1 MAKDIAFSFT
11 PPTGKLTSQASKE
24 EEKKKQKPTASV
36 GKKKGGDPVFRR
48 NG

>member
-1 MAKDIAFSFT
+1 MAKNITFT
-11 PPTGKLTSQASKE
+11 STPLTGKLTSQASKE